1 MSSSRRIGPVLAAAL
16 GAAWLVTPAPTHA
29 AGDKADAREVCKDM
43 MGDRGMKN
51 VEVDDVS
58 KNKKGNVVV
67 EADATRRGNDRSVD
81 CVYNPDTENARIK
94 K

>member
-1 MSSSRRIGPVLAAAL
+1 
-16 GAAWLVTPAPTHA
+16 
-29 AGDKADAREVCKDM
+29 

-67 EADATRRGNDRSVD
+67 EADATRRGNDRGVD
-81 CVYNPDTENARIK
+81 CVYDPDTENARIK